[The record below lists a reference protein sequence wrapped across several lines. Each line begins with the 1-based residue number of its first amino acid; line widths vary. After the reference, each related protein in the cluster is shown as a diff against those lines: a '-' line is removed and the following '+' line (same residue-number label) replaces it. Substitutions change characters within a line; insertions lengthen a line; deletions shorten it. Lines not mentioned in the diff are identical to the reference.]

1 MPSRSTKVHTSL
13 SFQPVDLECRRLV
26 GATVQLCRRVP
37 KSERYPYTELVHQ
50 YVNAAGVNINRAC
63 RVYGTEAKIGYLR
76 KANFHIDDLRYQVE
90 VMLTADLITAE
101 AKASWDEKYDEVR
114 RQVTLFL
121 NSLQSRLC
129 SEAESAA
136 GSCGATS
143 NKKDAPSH

>member
-1 MPSRSTKVHTSL
+1 MATRSAKSRPSVA
-13 SFQPVDLECRRLV
+13 FQPVDLECRRLV

-50 YVNAAGVNINRAC
+50 YANAAGININRAC
-63 RVYGTEAKIGYLR
+63 RVYGPEAKAGYLR
-76 KANFHIDDLRYQVE
+76 KANFHLDDLRYQVE

-101 AKASWDEKYDEVR
+101 VKASWDEKYDEVR

-121 NSLQSRLC
+121 NSLQSRC

-136 GSCGATS
+136 GSCGVTS